1 MMPTVRISED
11 TMNRLKSFARPLE
24 DTVDDVV
31 NRALDALD
39 GTASKQALKLVKRRV
54 RGKKLPQKE
63 FRDPLL
69 KLLKS
74 LGGRA
79 AVKTIRE
86 KLEPIVAP
94 LLSELDYVQVSTGD
108 PRWWNAVCWERND
121 LCNEGIFR
129 SDSERG
135 IWELA

>member
-1 MMPTVRISED
+1 MPTVRISED
-11 TMNRLKSFARPLE
+11 TMSRLKSFARPLE

-39 GTASKQALKLVKRRV
+39 GASPKASPKPLKRRT
-54 RGKKLPQKE
+54 RGKKLPQSE
-63 FRDPLL
+63 FRAPLL

-79 AVKTIRE
+79 SVKVIRDKME
-86 KLEPIVAP
+86 LIVAP
-94 LLSELDYVQVSTGD
+94 LLGEADYAPVSTGD

-121 LCNEGIFR
+121 MKKEGILR
-129 SDSERG
+129 KDSERG
-135 IWELA
+135 IWEVI